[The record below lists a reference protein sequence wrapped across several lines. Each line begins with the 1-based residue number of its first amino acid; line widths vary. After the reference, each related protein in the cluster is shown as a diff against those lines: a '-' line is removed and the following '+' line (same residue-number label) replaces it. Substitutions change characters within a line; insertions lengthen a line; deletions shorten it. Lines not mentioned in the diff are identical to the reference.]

1 LGCLHH
7 KSGNDALQLEK
18 LGGCKMTDNDIIWR
32 DNYSRNNENEGS
44 KHKRLENAAYEAA
57 IEENRRNHARFV
69 KISAAAFTILAAL
82 LAILI
87 FRGSNFAD
95 DNRVA
100 AIEKKLDRLEDEFIA
115 LKVYIASKLDQ
126 AIKEMERERQSLLT
140 QNSSEENTP
149 APAQEEQDE
158 EKPKV
163 HKVLPGES
171 LARISRYHGL
181 TIQQLREYNK
191 LGPDSVIHPGDELKL
206 TP

>member
-1 LGCLHH
+1 
-7 KSGNDALQLEK
+7 
-18 LGGCKMTDNDIIWR
+18 MTDKNIIWR
-32 DNYSRNNENEGS
+32 DNYSRDNENEGS
-44 KHKRLENAAYEAA
+44 KDKQLENVAYEAA

-69 KISAAAFTILAAL
+69 KISAAAFIILAAL

-140 QNSSEENTP
+140 QNSSEENVP
-149 APAQEEQDE
+149 APAQEAQDE
-158 EKPKV
+158 KKPKV

-181 TIQQLREYNK
+181 TIQQLREYND